1 MLHRIETLMRTF
13 WFYLFLVICIVY
25 FSLYTDFYDL
35 DINHSSVQAIA
46 LLALKTII
54 VCFTSMSISLIISH
68 FIVKK
73 KI

>member
-35 DINHSSVQAIA
+35 DINHSSSLVIA

>member
-1 MLHRIETLMRTF
+1 MLHRIETLMHTF